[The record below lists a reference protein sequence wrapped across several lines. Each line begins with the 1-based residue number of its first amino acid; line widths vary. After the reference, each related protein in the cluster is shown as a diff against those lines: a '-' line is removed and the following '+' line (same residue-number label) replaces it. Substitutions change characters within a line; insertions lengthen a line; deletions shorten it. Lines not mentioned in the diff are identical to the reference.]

1 MKKIGILIGSLLW
14 LAFTL
19 QAQFV
24 AEPYARKIV
33 DTLSHDYFAGR
44 GYVEDGDLRAAHF
57 IAAEFNRMGLQR
69 FPKAMTYFQTF
80 HFPVNTFPYPVVA
93 IAGKDTLRTGIDFV
107 PAASCPTIQ
116 GEYKLVWVDSA
127 LLSNE
132 KRFRKFSKLRFD
144 KIFLVMDDK
153 GISTEDTKK
162 AFKNLGMNP
171 YGAKGIIR
179 IKDKI
184 TWSVATDTTSYAQL
198 DVVRNSLKREHKTMQ
213 LSIKNRFVS
222 QHTTQNV
229 IAYMPGTTVPDS
241 FIVLTAHYDHLG
253 KIGPNVTFNGAND
266 NASGVAMM
274 LSLAKY
280 FSENPQ
286 WCKYSISFIAFAG
299 EEAGLIGSKYFT
311 MNPIIPLNKIRL
323 LLNVDLMGGGEDG
336 ITVVNGKE
344 QPRIYQTM
352 TTINNELQLL
362 KTIKERSNAP
372 NSDHYYFAEAGVPAV
387 FLYTMGSYKHYHDVN
402 DRAENLEL
410 TKFNEVF
417 TLITELIKRY

>member
-1 MKKIGILIGSLLW
+1 MKKIGILSGLFLW
-14 LAFTL
+14 FAVTL

-24 AEPYARKIV
+24 AEQYARKIV

-80 HFPVNTFPYPVVA
+80 QFPVNTFPYSVVA
-93 IAGKDTLRTGIDFV
+93 IAGKDTLRAGMDFV
-107 PAASCPTIQ
+107 PAASCPSIR

-127 LLSNE
+127 LLCNE
-132 KRFRKFSKLRFD
+132 KRFHKFSKQRFD
-144 KIFLVMDDK
+144 KTFLVMDDR
-153 GISTEDTKK
+153 GITAEDTKK

-198 DVVRNSLKREHKTMQ
+198 DVVRNSLKREHKILQ
-213 LSIKNRFVS
+213 LSITNRFVPK
-222 QHTTQNV
+222 HTTQNV
-229 IAYMPGTTVPDS
+229 IAYIPGTTVPDS
-241 FIVLTAHYDHLG
+241 FIVFSAHYDHLG
-253 KIGPNVTFNGAND
+253 KIGPHVTFNGAND

-286 WCKYSISFIAFAG
+286 LCKYSIVFIAFAG

-311 MNPIIPLNKIRL
+311 MHPIIPLKNIRIL
-323 LLNVDLMGGGEDG
+323 VNVDLMGGGEDG

-344 QPRIYQTM
+344 QPRIFQTM

-387 FLYTMGSYKHYHDVN
+387 FLYTMGAYKHYHDVN
-402 DRAENLEL
+402 DRAENLQL